1 MVFLD
6 EKILYLLL
14 LLPIYFV
21 RYKLDKKNIY
31 LLISFIFMILA
42 LSRPAIISNNLKNSQ
57 HIEFVVALDIS
68 KSMLAQDLKP
78 NRFEFAK
85 EKIKELLSNL
95 NGEKVVLLAFSNQ
108 SYMLSPS
115 NNNYEIINFLIKN
128 LEIENVNKNGTNF
141 LSVFKNTN
149 ELLKH
154 KTKKVILIFSD
165 GGESED
171 FEDEIAFAKKNKISC
186 FVYGIGTLQGSVIKE
201 KDGLIKD
208 EDGNIVISKLNEN
221 IEKLASKTDGKYQEF
236 SLKDD
241 DLKNFINL
249 IRENFDSDLKSQF
262 DENKMELFY
271 FPLIFSIIFFILG
284 RFNLKGIL

>member
-14 LLPIYFV
+14 LLPIYFI

-31 LLISFIFMILA
+31 LLISFIFVILA

-57 HIEFVVALDIS
+57 DIEFVVALDIS

-108 SYMLSPS
+108 SYMISPS

-141 LSVFKNTN
+141 LSVLKNTN

-165 GGESED
+165 GGESEN
-171 FEDEIAFAKKNKISC
+171 FEEEIAFAKQNKISC
-186 FVYGIGTLQGSVIKE
+186 FVYGIGSFQGAVIKE

-208 EDGNIVISKLNEN
+208 EDGNIVVSKLNEN

-262 DENKMELFY
+262 DENKRELFY
-271 FPLIFSIIFFILG
+271 FPLILSIIFFILG